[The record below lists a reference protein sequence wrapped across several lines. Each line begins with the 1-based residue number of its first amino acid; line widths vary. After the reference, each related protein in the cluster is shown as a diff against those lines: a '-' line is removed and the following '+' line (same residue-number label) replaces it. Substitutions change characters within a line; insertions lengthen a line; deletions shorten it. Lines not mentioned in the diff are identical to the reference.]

1 MTTVENKAVGAS
13 IPELSAEYGIGEST
27 LYEMA
32 NRGALPGARRMGKR
46 IVVHRQTFEDWV
58 RSGTGARSENT
69 DTDE

>member
-1 MTTVENKAVGAS
+1 MISVESKSVGAS

-58 RSGTGARSENT
+58 KAGTGARAEDASE
-69 DTDE
+69 